1 MNASHISH
9 IFHHRVLS
17 PFFSLVAPGLKK
29 KKHISQSSTHTQDGQ
44 AHRAWVNSM
53 LHRSAGLWLFQPP
66 TLLNLYVFCY
76 IIYTIVAHVA
86 HTCMLLP
93 YTILYVSFSHLL
105 ILISEPSFVETTHA
119 TSFMPHPSCHILHA
133 FSEPWIHN
141 LFITKSVH
149 LIFDHFFWSLRIKV
163 VIDQIVWM
171 LRLFPIMTKKI

>member
-1 MNASHISH
+1 MPVTFH
-9 IFHHRVLS
+9 IFFTIGCFPH
-17 PFFSLVAPGLKK
+17 FFLWWLQALKK
-29 KKHISQSSTHTQDGQ
+29 KTHLPIFHTHTQDGQ

-171 LRLFPIMTKKI
+171 LRLFPIMTKKN